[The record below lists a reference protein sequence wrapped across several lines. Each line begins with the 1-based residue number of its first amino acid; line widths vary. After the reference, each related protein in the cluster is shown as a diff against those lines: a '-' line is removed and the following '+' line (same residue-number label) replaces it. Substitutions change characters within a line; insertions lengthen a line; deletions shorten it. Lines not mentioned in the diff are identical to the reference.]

1 MFSLFSVLYEKK
13 TFFPTKLDLKG
24 IKEVDLNYN
33 NTQGF
38 LNETYSIIKKAY
50 TESKEFS
57 SQVVQNM
64 EYIAD
69 MLDNVAQSGQ
79 RNLNETQVI
88 IIFFLRLKF

>member
-1 MFSLFSVLYEKK
+1 MKKKPFS
-13 TFFPTKLDLKG
+13 PTKLDLKG

-50 TESKEFS
+50 TESKEFNT
-57 SQVVQNM
+57 QVVQNM

-88 IIFFLRLKF
+88 FFSRFKLHFFR